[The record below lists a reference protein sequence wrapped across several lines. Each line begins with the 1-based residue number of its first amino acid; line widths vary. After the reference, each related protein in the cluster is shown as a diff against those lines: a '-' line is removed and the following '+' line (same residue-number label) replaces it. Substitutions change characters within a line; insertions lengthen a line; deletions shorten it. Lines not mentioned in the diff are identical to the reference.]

1 MGKIEVYI
9 LIFTYISYIFVT
21 DFQFKYINSENILWI
36 T

>member
-9 LIFTYISYIFVT
+9 LIFTYVSYIFVI
-21 DFQFKYINSENILWI
+21 DFQLKYINSENILWI